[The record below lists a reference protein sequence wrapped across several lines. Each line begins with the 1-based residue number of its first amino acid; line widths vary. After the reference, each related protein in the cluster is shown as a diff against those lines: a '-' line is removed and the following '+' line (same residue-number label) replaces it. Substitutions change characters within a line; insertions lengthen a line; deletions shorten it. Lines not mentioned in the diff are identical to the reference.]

1 MKFKEIIPAEDR
13 LSAEL
18 SNLKGGNQSGSLC
31 GIGAHI
37 DNASFC
43 GVGILIKSNKD

>member
-18 SNLKGGNQSGSLC
+18 SNLKGGNQSGS
-31 GIGAHI
+31 HI

-43 GVGILIKSNKD
+43 GVGILIKSKKD